1 MSKFFERTISRKLK
15 YFAATFPV
23 VLLTGPRQVGKT
35 TLLKEFIENN
45 KKISFVTFDNLQDR
59 ALAQENPEL
68 FLRTYEPPVVIDE
81 FQYVPNILPYIK
93 MKVDQMRFD
102 SLKGNKNANGQYF
115 LTGSQIF
122 QTMATVSESL
132 AGRVGILNLYDLS
145 EREIEKIPETKFLP
159 KLETLNDKQ
168 VTKRMSTSKVFE
180 KILRGGY
187 PELWSNSNI
196 DKNDFYNEYIKTY
209 IERDIRQ
216 LINLKDEI
224 TFLKFI
230 QSVAARTGQVTNVDD
245 ISNDVGISNSTG
257 SEWLSILANTGLV
270 MFLQPYF
277 NNNLSRIIK
286 SPKLYMTDTGLACY
300 LTGYMDAT
308 ILERSLYNGA
318 IFETYVINEIT
329 KSFANQGLD
338 PSKYLFYYRDK
349 EKNEIDLLI
358 EDNKIIYPIEIKKS
372 AKPNKDAINSF
383 NLLNATGY
391 EIGEGGVICLA
402 DKIIPIDEKNNII
415 PIEYI

>member
-1 MSKFFERTISRKLK
+1 MSKFFERTISKKLK
-15 YFAATFPV
+15 ELASTFPV

-35 TLLKEFIENN
+35 TLLKDFIEDN

-81 FQYVPNILPYIK
+81 FQYAPNILPYIK

-102 SLKGNKNANGQYF
+102 SLKGDKNANGQYF

-358 EDNKIIYPIEIKKS
+358 EDNKIIYPRHK
-372 AKPNKDAINSF
+372 
-383 NLLNATGY
+383 
-391 EIGEGGVICLA
+391 
-402 DKIIPIDEKNNII
+402 
-415 PIEYI
+415 

>member
-1 MSKFFERTISRKLK
+1 MSKFFERTISKKLK
-15 YFAATFPV
+15 ELASTFPV

-35 TLLKEFIENN
+35 TLLKDFIEDN

-81 FQYVPNILPYIK
+81 FQYAPNILPYIK

-102 SLKGNKNANGQYF
+102 SLKGDKNANGQYF